1 MSEELLSSDAMT
13 DLENLKSVCVVFKEL
28 DDDRDDIV
36 FQRGTEEIS
45 SKEVV
50 SLICDTFNLTTR
62 EFAESIKV
70 PVRTVEGWRSGK
82 PPAALAKMRIGRWIS
97 NQISGSESGSRSL
110 SASA

>member
-1 MSEELLSSDAMT
+1 MSEELLSLDVMT

-28 DDDRDDIV
+28 DDDRDEIV
-36 FQRGTEEIS
+36 FQRGTEEAS

-50 SLICDTFNLTTR
+50 SLICDTLNLTTR

-82 PPAALAKMRIGRWIS
+82 PPAALAKIRIGRWLERELAEREIK
-97 NQISGSESGSRSL
+97 NNAQG
-110 SASA
+110 

>member
-1 MSEELLSSDAMT
+1 MDAMT
-13 DLENLKSVCVVFKEL
+13 DLENLKNVCVVFKEL
-28 DDDRDDIV
+28 DDDRDEIV
-36 FQRGTEEIS
+36 FQRGTEEVS

-50 SLICDTFNLTTR
+50 SLICDTLNLTTR

-82 PPAALAKMRIGRWIS
+82 PPAALAKMRIGRWLS
-97 NQISGSESGSRSL
+97 NQISGSASDSRSL

>member
-28 DDDRDDIV
+28 DDDRDEIV
-36 FQRGTEEIS
+36 FQRGTEEAS

-50 SLICDTFNLTTR
+50 SLICDTLNLTTR

-82 PPAALAKMRIGRWIS
+82 PPAALAKMRIGRWLEGELMKREAKS
-97 NQISGSESGSRSL
+97 DAQG
-110 SASA
+110 